1 MVSFSDHYN
10 SIFIDRVP
18 YKNINWQFHG
28 ILIIPLQISLFSPH
42 MQKVTF
48 QLKNVENN
56 HYSARESLDHTKS
69 CTKERHALEKHC
81 TLHKNIKIS

>member
-18 YKNINWQFHG
+18 YKNINWRFHG
-28 ILIIPLQISLFSPH
+28 ILIISLQIILFSPD

-48 QLKNVENN
+48 QLKNVKNN
-56 HYSARESLDHTKS
+56 HYSTNDSLNHTKS
-69 CTKERHALEKHC
+69 CTKERHALEKYC

>member
-18 YKNINWQFHG
+18 SKHKNRQFHV
-28 ILIIPLQISLFSPH
+28 ILIFPFQVSLFSPH

-48 QLKNVENN
+48 L
-56 HYSARESLDHTKS
+56 A
-69 CTKERHALEKHC
+69 
-81 TLHKNIKIS
+81 